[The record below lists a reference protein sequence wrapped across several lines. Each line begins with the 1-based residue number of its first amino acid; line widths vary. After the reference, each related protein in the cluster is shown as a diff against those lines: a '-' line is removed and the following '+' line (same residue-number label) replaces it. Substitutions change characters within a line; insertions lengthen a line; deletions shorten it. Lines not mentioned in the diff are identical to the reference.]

1 MKGVSEE
8 TRKRVDEDWKR
19 SAKKSEDALESENA
33 SKGSKDASTGS
44 QAASTGRASTSSE
57 AAAGPVDFSALISS
71 LAVQTLV
78 HLGQVQDPLT
88 GEKHCD
94 MERAKHTIGLIEI
107 LHEKTKGNLTEEE
120 SRLID
125 DTLYGLRMS
134 YVAVS
139 GEQEASS

>member
-33 SKGSKDASTGS
+33 SKGSKDASTG
-44 QAASTGRASTSSE
+44 RASTSSE
-57 AAAGPVDFSALISS
+57 AVAGPVDFSALISS

-78 HLGQVQDPLT
+78 HLGQVPDPLT